1 MAQEVLGIMDIKG
14 TIITADAMN
23 CQKDTA
29 DVIIGGKGDYVL
41 ALKGNQPLFYNE
53 VREYFDDRCRERL
66 RKKKGCYKKTTEAEH
81 GAAVTREY
89 YITEDTG
96 WYSERRNGRD

>member
-1 MAQEVLGIMDIKG
+1 M
-14 TIITADAMN
+14 
-23 CQKDTA
+23 
-29 DVIIGGKGDYVL
+29 
-41 ALKGNQPLFYNE
+41 
-53 VREYFDDRCRERL
+53 REYFDDRCRERL

-96 WYSERRNGRD
+96 WYSEKKEWKGLKSFGMVRKKINTYLLGATSFIYGVAKFCGMGVL